1 MIIKNNVTNINIYQL
16 IIDENFNPTEIFTN
30 NSFE

>member
-1 MIIKNNVTNINIYQL
+1 MIIKNNITNINIYQL
-16 IIDENFNPTEIFTN
+16 IRDENFNPTEIFTN